1 MRMTRV
7 FSCAAGD
14 TWDSVA
20 LMLYGDE
27 RYAAQLLALNPA
39 LSHLRAFTGGET
51 IIAPEQDGD
60 VWARAPWR

>member
-27 RYAAQLLALNPA
+27 KYASDLLALNPA
-39 LSHLRAFTGGET
+39 LSHLRAFSGGEV
-51 IIAPEQDGD
+51 IIAPEQDED
-60 VWARAPWR
+60 VSSRAPWR